1 MTAVA
6 VGSRRPVHVAVH
18 RGAALAVGT
27 GDEPVALA
35 GREGIEQALA
45 LADQAPRAI
54 ALQAR
59 ERFGM
64 AFRGQQLFTAIGA
77 VAGRRGATGPSG
89 SALPAISFGYG
100 DASPRLIHVFDEPA
114 LLAEL
119 QLVVQE
125 PFDGEGAELLLRTQ
139 SGQVLLDSD
148 QNAPGLVATFE
159 TTPAAQLPAGTAI
172 YLDITPGL
180 GATTGAGQV
189 LLNLH

>member
-6 VGSRRPVHVAVH
+6 VGSRRLVHVAVH

-35 GREGIEQALA
+35 GGEGIEQALA

-77 VAGRRGATGPSG
+77 VAGRPGP
-89 SALPAISFGYG
+89 P
-100 DASPRLIHVFDEPA
+100 
-114 LLAEL
+114 
-119 QLVVQE
+119 
-125 PFDGEGAELLLRTQ
+125 GEGA
-139 SGQVLLDSD
+139 
-148 QNAPGLVATFE
+148 
-159 TTPAAQLPAGTAI
+159 AAWQQK
-172 YLDITPGL
+172 DW
-180 GATTGAGQV
+180 
-189 LLNLH
+189 